1 MALAKWQPAVNA
13 TYGSTTT
20 TYTNEVEG
28 PMRLVYPGQGKAA
41 PEGELLTSLTE
52 VVLYPNQSITLIRDA
67 LLYQFCS
74 FFFSIVV
81 FECKKSESE
90 NEKLQNW

>member
-1 MALAKWQPAVNA
+1 
-13 TYGSTTT
+13 
-20 TYTNEVEG
+20 
-28 PMRLVYPGQGKAA
+28 MRLKYPGQGKAA

-74 FFFSIVV
+74 FFLALWSLNV
-81 FECKKSESE
+81 KKVKVKMR
-90 NEKLQNW
+90 NCRIGKVWYP

>member
-1 MALAKWQPAVNA
+1 MVMAKWQPAVNS
-13 TYGSTTT
+13 TYGSTMT

-52 VVLYPNQSITLIRDA
+52 VVLYPNPSISFIMLSALI
-67 LLYQFCS
+67 
-74 FFFSIVV
+74 
-81 FECKKSESE
+81 
-90 NEKLQNW
+90 